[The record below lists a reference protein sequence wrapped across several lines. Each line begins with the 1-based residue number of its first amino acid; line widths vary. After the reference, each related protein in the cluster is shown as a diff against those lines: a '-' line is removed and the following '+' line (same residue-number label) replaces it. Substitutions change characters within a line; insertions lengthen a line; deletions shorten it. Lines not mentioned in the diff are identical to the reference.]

1 MGSGSHGP
9 FTSMIYH
16 SWNGDFPQQT
26 VKCLGTRHRAPFCWD
41 ELSLFWITPKKTSSK
56 CVDHIIQLGITM
68 EYHVAL
74 SETYLYNFIHNLWK
88 YLFLMRVSSRFRMA
102 KLIAFL
108 QKEEPPTIDLGWPR
122 HRALRSQVS
131 NATVQ
136 WAPQLMTL
144 LTVMTSGGTFRVS
157 KKESSGGVQSLQISF
172 ASLKKY
178 VATQQTNH
186 CSFVNEHTLTTS
198 EHIKKKVTSISHTY
212 MGPNWVPQEL
222 DSTKI
227 GPLDQIP
234 TWWAPLIT
242 EVN

>member
-1 MGSGSHGP
+1 LGSGSHGP

-41 ELSLFWITPKKTSSK
+41 ELSLFWITPKKSSSK

-88 YLFLMRVSSRFRMA
+88 YLFLMRVSSRFRMP

-122 HRALRSQVS
+122 HRA
-131 NATVQ
+131 
-136 WAPQLMTL
+136 
-144 LTVMTSGGTFRVS
+144 S
-157 KKESSGGVQSLQISF
+157 KPSLQRDCPVSTTADDAVDSDDIWRHLQG
-172 ASLKKY
+172 LKKRIFWRCPKSSDQLCF
-178 VATQQTNH
+178 TQ
-186 CSFVNEHTLTTS
+186 
-198 EHIKKKVTSISHTY
+198 
-212 MGPNWVPQEL
+212 
-222 DSTKI
+222 KI
-227 GPLDQIP
+227 CCNP
-234 TWWAPLIT
+234 A
-242 EVN
+242 N